1 MAIKYKQIGVYGEW
15 TLSNDGDYVLNI
27 YDDKEGEYIEIEA
40 REGTLLPVVMKEE
53 NGIEHFY
60 LKELMVFYF
69 HPKYKNKNLGSNK
82 VIHKDGNKKNFNIN
96 NLEVVSLEKWNE
108 IEKENILR
116 NERIKK
122 IKERQEMI
130 NNLGSTYTNMMLF
143 LNNGKKKR
151 S

>member
-27 YDDKEGEYIEIEA
+27 CDDEEGEYIEIEA
-40 REGTLLPVVMKEE
+40 REGILLPIVMKEE

-96 NLEVVSLEKWNE
+96 NLEVVSLERWNE
-108 IEKENILR
+108 IERNSILIKKR
-116 NERIKK
+116 IEERIKK
-122 IKERQEMI
+122 QEMI
-130 NNLGSTYTNMMLF
+130 NNLGSTYTNMILF